1 MLLEELSFTVIDSPN
16 AAAREL
22 TTFGRRILRSRFSLL
37 ALFGIDFEFVVFV
50 VVVFFSSVVVSDEVC
65 LTVLS
70 LSFSVGSDV
79 ASCCVSLLSSVV
91 DVVLV
96 IVYFM
101 VWQKFIKTNSQYH

>member
-1 MLLEELSFTVIDSPN
+1 
-16 AAAREL
+16 L
-22 TTFGRRILRSRFSLL
+22 TTFGRRILRSRLSLL
-37 ALFGIDFEFVVFV
+37 ALLVIDFEFVVFV

-91 DVVLV
+91 IVVDVV
-96 IVYFM
+96 IVTPSFGCSR
-101 VWQKFIKTNSQYH
+101 VLNVSGQSFYH